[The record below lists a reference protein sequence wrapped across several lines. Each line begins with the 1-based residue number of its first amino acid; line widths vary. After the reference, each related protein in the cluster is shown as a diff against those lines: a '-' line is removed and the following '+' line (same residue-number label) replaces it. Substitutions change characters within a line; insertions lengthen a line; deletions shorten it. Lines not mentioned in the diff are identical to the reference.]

1 MFGKAQEK
9 PGGGSDDV
17 LLQLKSESQ
26 EKLFQVQL
34 LRVASELTQ
43 MCLVHGKTKEEAM
56 STFCDLYEDLLD
68 WFGGAPLKEQ
78 VATMM
83 EMVFPA
89 HHIDNWKA

>member
-1 MFGKAQEK
+1 MFGRAHER
-9 PGGGSDDV
+9 PSEGSDDV
-17 LLQLKSESQ
+17 LLQLKAESQ

-43 MCLVHGKTKEEAM
+43 MCLVHGKTKEEAK
-56 STFCDLYEDLLD
+56 STFCELYEDLLD

-83 EMVFPA
+83 EIVFPA